1 MSPIEEMAEPM
12 EEMEHSG
19 ASSLRVQ
26 TPLSTSLPT
35 PLKSPPP
42 NEYADKI
49 VSSFFT
55 FKKISCRREGLAT

>member
-26 TPLSTSLPT
+26 TPTASLPT

-49 VSSFFT
+49 VSSFCT
-55 FKKISCRREGLAT
+55 LKKISCRREGLAT